1 LENAMTRGI
10 AGAALLALVLAA
22 ITGCSVEYDHDD
34 AVTHQFGSDYFS
46 AGGMLNLTE
55 PVEGDAFLAGGRVAI
70 ATEVRGDLIAAGGE
84 LSLGGAVDDDL
95 YAAGGNVQLDA
106 IVKGNARVA
115 GGDVTV
121 GSATVVAGALSLTGG
136 RVQFDGNT
144 HEHLQATGGSV
155 RLNGEVHGDVEVRSE
170 ELLIGPTT
178 RIGGK
183 LTYRGPVAPTVPE
196 GAVVAG
202 GIDFR
207 ESRAGHFFNGRGSH
221 RPVHEAT
228 HTVGS
233 VLWFLGVFVAA
244 ALFLLVFPRFARDA
258 ASAVGRKPLQS
269 VGLGLAVAACVPF
282 VAVVLL
288 ITVIGIPL
296 ALLLVPIYLL
306 TLFLGWATTA
316 LFLAQRGT
324 EALRP
329 GRVPAL
335 AGQLAALFL
344 ALVALWLV
352 GKIPL
357 VGGLITLLALLAGI
371 GALVWQAWQGRG
383 PATPTAAPA

>member
-1 LENAMTRGI
+1 
-10 AGAALLALVLAA
+10 VL
-22 ITGCSVEYDHDD
+22 
-34 AVTHQFGSDYFS
+34 
-46 AGGMLNLTE
+46 
-55 PVEGDAFLAGGRVAI
+55 
-70 ATEVRGDLIAAGGE
+70 
-84 LSLGGAVDDDL
+84 
-95 YAAGGNVQLDA
+95 
-106 IVKGNARVA
+106 
-115 GGDVTV
+115 
-121 GSATVVAGALSLTGG
+121 
-136 RVQFDGNT
+136 FDGNT
-144 HEHLQATGGSV
+144 HKYLQATGGSV

-170 ELLIGPTT
+170 ELVIGPTT
-178 RIGGK
+178 RIGGT
-183 LTYRGPVAPTVPE
+183 LTYRGPVEPTVPD
-196 GAVVAG
+196 GAVITG
-202 GIDFR
+202 GIVFKEAR
-207 ESRAGHFFNGRGSH
+207 TGHYFNDDGR
-221 RPVHEAT
+221 RPMHAVAE
-228 HTVGS
+228 TVGS

-244 ALFLLVFPRFARDA
+244 ALFLLAFPHFARDA

-269 VGLGLAVAACVPF
+269 VGLGLAVTACVPF

-306 TLFLGWATTA
+306 VLFLGWATTA

-329 GRVPAL
+329 GRVPAV

-344 ALVALWLV
+344 ALVALWFV

-383 PATPTAAPA
+383 AAAPPAAPA